1 MSTTYEQLFE
11 AAITHSWNSIVITDA
26 DPAGGYQVQF
36 ANPAFC
42 RMTGYALD
50 ELKGRTLKMLQGP
63 ATDPAVIQHL
73 RECLKDARYFEG
85 ATINYRKDGTPYF
98 VRWNISP
105 VRDRDGVLTHF
116 VSIQQDISQVV
127 QSQERNRLLSR
138 ALDASGDPILVADA
152 QYQIVFVNRALCEV
166 TGYSLEELLGQTPGM
181 LKSGAHDESF
191 YQELRRL
198 LEAGKP
204 FRSTFIN
211 RRRDGTHYHAE
222 QTISPI
228 WDEKGRISHFVCVA
242 KDVTSKVAEEQ
253 ALRRAA
259 NQDKLTGLHNRSYG
273 EQLLQEACRQ
283 ARKGQ
288 PLSIL
293 VCDIDHFKR
302 INDRFGHIAGDRVL
316 RQVATAMRGAVRSN
330 DPVIRWG
337 GEEFLIIL
345 QRCTADRAV
354 VLARRIRELVAS
366 QQDPEV
372 GASTLSIGVAQLQ
385 DDESA
390 EHFFERA
397 DAALYAAKGAGR
409 NRVEMAVARP

>member
-1 MSTTYEQLFE
+1 M
-11 AAITHSWNSIVITDA
+11 
-26 DPAGGYQVQF
+26 
-36 ANPAFC
+36 
-42 RMTGYALD
+42 
-50 ELKGRTLKMLQGP
+50 
-63 ATDPAVIQHL
+63 
-73 RECLKDARYFEG
+73 
-85 ATINYRKDGTPYF
+85 
-98 VRWNISP
+98 
-105 VRDRDGVLTHF
+105 
-116 VSIQQDISQVV
+116 
-127 QSQERNRLLSR
+127 
-138 ALDASGDPILVADA
+138 
-152 QYQIVFVNRALCEV
+152 
-166 TGYSLEELLGQTPGM
+166 
-181 LKSGAHDESF
+181 
-191 YQELRRL
+191 
-198 LEAGKP
+198 
-204 FRSTFIN
+204 
-211 RRRDGTHYHAE
+211 
-222 QTISPI
+222 
-228 WDEKGRISHFVCVA
+228 A